1 MKSSKF
7 ARIAAG
13 VALATAIPAA
23 PAQSNA
29 SPPSVPE
36 VSPPR
41 AADEPT
47 TPAAPAQP
55 RAAGQRIALFGSGSA
70 PVQLPPTSR
79 RPMVPRCG
87 GTQPRAHKVRT
98 HKRRRC

>member
-29 SPPSVPE
+29 APPSVPE

-55 RAAGQRIALFGSGSA
+55 RAAGMRVAWLGGGASPVRIPRG
-70 PVQLPPTSR
+70 SR
-79 RPMVPRCG
+79 RQRAPWFG
-87 GTQPRAHKVRT
+87 GPPPRAHKVRT